1 MTCKSNCSWPE
12 AKKREKRRDT
22 EKTKFVT
29 SLISFVVTL
38 SEGKK
43 DKFMREVIL

>member
-1 MTCKSNCSWPE
+1 MQVKLFLARGEETI
-12 AKKREKRRDT
+12 RD
-22 EKTKFVT
+22 ETKFVT

>member
-1 MTCKSNCSWPE
+1 MQVKLFLARGEETI
-12 AKKREKRRDT
+12 RD
-22 EKTKFVT
+22 KTKFVT